1 VGDYETQ
8 AEMSWDFKPMRRRI
22 LKQELVL
29 SEFQKQ
35 VLTGYLLGD
44 GHIETW
50 RNSQVARLKVEQG
63 LAQKEFVNWLF
74 EVFGEFVKTPP
85 KLKPKS
91 VYFNTLSSYQFYV
104 FHRMFYLNGK
114 KIIPND
120 LDLLLTPISLA
131 IWFMGDGSVKSRE
144 TNGRIINTHTFTEVE
159 INKTCLLLKE
169 KFALQVSIRRQK
181 DGLQIYISAKSA
193 ITFNDLI
200 AKHVLPSFYYKLPRF
215 KN

>member
-1 VGDYETQ
+1 
-8 AEMSWDFKPMRRRI
+8 MSWDFKPMRKGI

-50 RNSQVARLKVEQG
+50 NNSQVARLKVEQG
-63 LAQKEFVNWLF
+63 LVQKDFVDWLF
-74 EVFGEFVKTPP
+74 DVFGEFVKTPP
-85 KLKPKS
+85 RLKEKS
-91 VYFNTLSSYQFYV
+91 VYFNTLSSSQFYV
-104 FHRMFYLNGK
+104 FHRIFYLNGK

-120 LDLLLTPISLA
+120 LNLLLTPISLA
-131 IWFMGDGSVKSRE
+131 IWFMGDGSVKSNE
-144 TNGRIINTHTFTEVE
+144 TNGRIINTHAFSEAEV
-159 INKTCLLLKE
+159 NKICLLLKE
-169 KFALQVSIRRQK
+169 KFSLQASIRRQK

-193 ITFNDLI
+193 IIFKDLI
-200 AKHVLPSFYYKLPRF
+200 AKHLLPSFYYKLPRF

>member
-1 VGDYETQ
+1 
-8 AEMSWDFKPMRRRI
+8 MSWDFKPMRRGI

-29 SEFQKQ
+29 NEFQKQ

-50 RNSQVARLKVEQG
+50 KNSQVARLKVEQG
-63 LAQKEFVNWLF
+63 LMQKEFVDWLF

-85 KLKPKS
+85 RFKPKS
-91 VYFNTLSSYQFYV
+91 VYFNTLSSSEFYL
-104 FHRMFYLNGK
+104 FYRMFYLNGR

-120 LDLLLTPISLA
+120 LKLLLTPISLA
-131 IWFMGDGSVKSRE
+131 IWFMGDGSVKSKE
-144 TNGRIINTHTFTEVE
+144 TNGRIINTHAFTEVE
-159 INKTCLLLKE
+159 ISKTCFLLKE
-169 KFALQVSIRRQK
+169 KFSLQASIRRQK

-193 ITFNDLI
+193 VIFNNLI
-200 AKHVLPSFYYKLPRF
+200 AKHILPSFYYKLPRF